1 MACICGTWCNTT
13 WTPLFRNFA
22 KGNIITATLMHRSP
36 VCDAL
41 RPMWFSFVQALIQ
54 VLLIAS
60 MQEVSGMLILWAV
73 LDLPDTLLED
83 SGQFSGYLRS
93 VHYYKISRF
102 LDSPV
107 LHWQWSLRIAE
118 GHFFSGR
125 CGRRRVAKLLIIW
138 VGSGGRYSEAGFS
151 G

>member
-1 MACICGTWCNTT
+1 M
-13 WTPLFRNFA
+13 
-22 KGNIITATLMHRSP
+22 
-36 VCDAL
+36 
-41 RPMWFSFVQALIQ
+41 Q

-60 MQEVSGMLILWAV
+60 MQEVLGMLILWAI

-83 SGQFSGYLRS
+83 SGYSPGYLRPAN
-93 VHYYKISRF
+93 YYKISRF

-107 LHWQWSLRIAE
+107 LHWQWNLRIAE
-118 GHFFSGR
+118 GHFSVYDVE
-125 CGRRRVAKLLIIW
+125 RRRVAKLLIIL